1 MDDNKNNY
9 DRENNFNRDNE
20 PSPERQW
27 DSNSSD
33 NVNSNDNGNINSN
46 NNESPE
52 TGSSY
57 YYSYG
62 PFKSLNKDEM
72 NPDDPQHYNRREPE
86 RVEVNPPQPV
96 RPVPYST
103 SLRTTGMDGNGGRGG
118 NGADGGNGWQYNH
131 KPKKPVKTVL
141 VSFLAGMIV
150 LSGSM
155 FAADRGNWFTGDPV
169 TTAAVSNTA
178 AKTANGSVNVTPST
192 TTTSLLT
199 GTTDASRVVDSVGP
213 AVVKIETLV
222 KANSGRNSTNP
233 NMSDPFSQFFFG
245 DQFGSNGS
253 SGSNSGSNSESNS
266 GSNSTSQLTP
276 YGIGTGFIYDSSG
289 YILTNQHVVDK
300 ADVIQVTVDGTT
312 KTYEAKLLGTSK
324 DLDLAVLKIEG
335 KNFPTVQLGDS
346 DSIKVGSEVVAIG
359 NPQGFDHTVTAG
371 VLSAKNRSIDINE
384 EDGSGTRNYKNLLQT
399 DASINPG
406 NSGGPLLNL
415 NGQVIGMNVA
425 VSTDS
430 QGIGF
435 AIAVNT
441 IKNVVDK
448 LEANQEIPKEPVPFI
463 GASLMTITDE
473 VAKQMGTNIKEG
485 SVVADIIFKSPAY
498 TADLRPYDIIT
509 GVNGKKYATSQDLIT
524 YIQTLKVGDKIT
536 LDVVRDGKT
545 LELSVTI
552 GNKNDFNTTQTQ
564 RQ

>member
-1 MDDNKNNY
+1 MDDNKNSY
-9 DRENNFNRDNE
+9 DRESNFNRNNE
-20 PSPERQW
+20 PSSEREW
-27 DSNSSD
+27 DNNSNS
-33 NVNSNDNGNINSN
+33 NLNSNDADSAH
-46 NNESPE
+46 NESAE
-52 TGSSY
+52 SGSSY

-62 PFKSLNKDEM
+62 PFKSLNKDEA
-72 NPDDPQHYNRREPE
+72 NTDAPQPYNGREPE
-86 RVEVNPPQPV
+86 RVEVTPPQPV
-96 RPVPYST
+96 KPVPYST
-103 SLRTTGMDGNGGRGG
+103 SLRTTGYDGNGGQGG
-118 NGADGGNGWQYNH
+118 NGGNGPDGGNGWQYNR
-131 KPKKPVKTVL
+131 KPKKPVKAVL
-141 VSFLAGMIV
+141 VSFLAGMVV

-155 FAADRGNWFTGDPV
+155 FMADRGNWFTGDPV

-178 AKTANGSVNVTPST
+178 AKTANGSADVTPST
-192 TTTSLLT
+192 STTTLLT
-199 GTTDASRVVDSVGP
+199 GTTDASNVVDAVGP

-222 KANSGRNSTNP
+222 KTSSGRSSNP
-233 NMSDPFSQFFFG
+233 NLSDPFSQFFFG

-253 SGSNSGSNSESNS
+253 SGSGSGSNSNS
-266 GSNSTSQLTP
+266 DSGTDSSQLTP
-276 YGIGTGFIYDSSG
+276 YGIGTGFIYDSAG
-289 YILTNQHVVDK
+289 YILTNQHVVED
-300 ADVIQVTVDGTT
+300 ADVIQVTVDGNT
-312 KTYEAKLLGTSK
+312 KPYEAKLLGTSK

-335 KNFPTVQLGDS
+335 SDFPTVELGDS

-371 VLSAKNRSIDINE
+371 VLSAKDRSIDINE

-441 IKNVVDK
+441 IKEVVDK
-448 LEANQEIPKEPVPFI
+448 LEANEEIPKEPVPFI

-473 VAKQMGTNIKEG
+473 VARQMGTDIKEG
-485 SVVADIIFKSPAY
+485 SVVAEIIFKSPAY

-509 GVNGKKYATSQDLIT
+509 GVNGTNYATSQDLIT
-524 YIQTLKVGDKIT
+524 YIQTLKVGDQIT
-536 LDVVRDGKT
+536 LNVVRDGKT
-545 LELSVTI
+545 LELPVTI

-564 RQ
+564 QQ

>member
-1 MDDNKNNY
+1 MDDNKNSF

-20 PSPERQW
+20 PSPDRNREW
-27 DSNSSD
+27 DN
-33 NVNSNDNGNINSN
+33 NTNSN
-46 NNESPE
+46 NNETPE
-52 TGSSY
+52 AGSSY

-62 PFKSLNKDEM
+62 PFKSLN
-72 NPDDPQHYNRREPE
+72 NDDTNTDDAQHYNRREPE

-103 SLRTTGMDGNGGRGG
+103 SLRTTGFGG
-118 NGADGGNGWQYNH
+118 NGSDGSGGSGGNGSEGGNGWQYNH
-131 KPKKPVKTVL
+131 KPKKPVKAVL
-141 VSFLAGMIV
+141 ISFLAGMIV

-155 FAADRGNWFTGDPV
+155 FMADRGNWFTGDPV
-169 TTAAVSNTA
+169 AAPALSNTA
-178 AKTANGSVNVTPST
+178 AKTANGSANVTPAAST
-192 TTTSLLT
+192 TTLLT
-199 GTTDASRVVDSVGP
+199 GTTDASKVVDAVGP

-222 KANSGRNSTNP
+222 KTNSSRSSNNP
-233 NMSDPFSQFFFG
+233 NLSDPFSQFFFG
-245 DQFGSNGS
+245 DQFGSGS
-253 SGSNSGSNSESNS
+253 SGSNNSDSQSNS
-266 GSNSTSQLTP
+266 GNSSSQLTP
-276 YGIGTGFIYDSSG
+276 YGIGTGFIYDSAG
-289 YILTNQHVVDK
+289 YILTNQHVIDN
-300 ADVIQVTVDGTT
+300 ADVIQVTVDGNT
-312 KTYEAKLLGTSK
+312 KPYEAKLLGSSK

-335 KNFPTVQLGDS
+335 SNFPTVALGDS

-371 VLSAKNRSIDINE
+371 VLSAKDRSIDINE

-441 IKNVVDK
+441 IKQVVDK
-448 LEANQEIPKEPVPFI
+448 LEANQAIPKQPVPFI

-485 SVVADIIFKSPAY
+485 SVVAEVIFKSPAY

-509 GVNGKKYATSQDLIT
+509 GANGKKYATSQELIN

-536 LDVVRDGKT
+536 LNVVRNGKN
-545 LELSVTI
+545 LDLPVTV

>member
-9 DRENNFNRDNE
+9 GRENNFNRDNE
-20 PSPERQW
+20 PSPEREW
-27 DSNSSD
+27 DSNSS
-33 NVNSNDNGNINSN
+33 SN
-46 NNESPE
+46 NNESTNNE
-52 TGSSY
+52 STESGSSY

-103 SLRTTGMDGNGGRGG
+103 SLRTTGFDGNGGRGGNGG

-131 KPKKPVKTVL
+131 KPKKPVKAVL

-155 FAADRGNWFTGDPV
+155 FMADRGNWFTGDPV
-169 TTAAVSNTA
+169 TTASVSNTA
-178 AKTANGSVNVTPST
+178 AKTANGSAEAKTST

-199 GTTDASRVVDSVGP
+199 GTTDASKVVDAVGP

-222 KANSGRNSTNP
+222 KTSSGRNSANP
-233 NMSDPFSQFFFG
+233 NLSDPFSQFFFG
-245 DQFGSNGS
+245 DQFGGNNS
-253 SGSNSGSNSESNS
+253 SGSGSDSNSESNS
-266 GSNSTSQLTP
+266 GSNSSQLTP
-276 YGIGTGFIYDSSG
+276 YGIGTGFIYDSAG
-289 YILTNQHVVDK
+289 YILTNQHVVDN
-300 ADVIQVTVDGTT
+300 ADVIQVTVDGNT
-312 KTYEAKLLGTSK
+312 KPYEAKLLGTSK
-324 DLDLAVLKIEG
+324 DLDLAVLKIQG
-335 KNFPTVQLGDS
+335 KDFPTVQLGDS

-371 VLSAKNRSIDINE
+371 VLSAKDRSIDINE

-441 IKNVVDK
+441 IKEVVDK

-473 VAKQMGTNIKEG
+473 VAKQMGTDIKEG
-485 SVVADIIFKSPAY
+485 SVVAEIIFKSPAY

-509 GVNGKKYATSQDLIT
+509 GANGKKYATSQDLIT

-536 LDVVRDGKT
+536 LNVVRDGKT
-545 LELSVTI
+545 LELPVTI
-552 GNKNDFNTTQTQ
+552 GNKNDFNTSQTQ
-564 RQ
+564 KQ

>member
-1 MDDNKNNY
+1 MDDNKNN
-9 DRENNFNRDNE
+9 FNRDHE
-20 PSPERQW
+20 PTTDREW
-27 DSNSSD
+27 DNSNSS
-33 NVNSNDNGNINSN
+33 SNDTNNSSN
-46 NNESPE
+46 NNQSSESS
-52 TGSSY
+52 SSY

-62 PFKSLNKDEM
+62 PFKSINNDEV
-72 NPDDPQHYNRREPE
+72 NPENGQHYSRLEPE
-86 RVEVNPPQPV
+86 RVEVTPPQPV
-96 RPVPYST
+96 KQLPYST
-103 SLRTTGMDGNGGRGG
+103 SLRTTGNDGNGGRGG
-118 NGADGGNGWQYNH
+118 NGSEGSNGWQYNR
-131 KPKKPVKTVL
+131 KPKKPVKAVL
-141 VSFLAGMIV
+141 ISFLAGMVV

-155 FAADRGNWFTGDPV
+155 FMADRGNWFTGDQV
-169 TTAAVSNTA
+169 TTAAIANTT
-178 AKTANGSVNVTPST
+178 AKTAIGSANVTPST
-192 TTTSLLT
+192 STTNLFT
-199 GTTDASRVVDSVGP
+199 GSTDVSSVVDSVGP

-222 KANSGRNSTNP
+222 NTNSRRSSTNP

-245 DQFGSNGS
+245 DQFGGSNSSGTDENS
-253 SGSNSGSNSESNS
+253 QSESGSNSD
-266 GSNSTSQLTP
+266 STQLTP
-276 YGIGTGFIYDSSG
+276 YGIGTGFIYESSG
-289 YILTNQHVVDK
+289 YILTNQHVVEN

-312 KTYEAKLLGTSK
+312 KPYGAKLLGASK

-335 KNFPTVQLGDS
+335 ADFPTVALGDS

-371 VLSAKNRSIDINE
+371 VLSAKDRSIDINE

-425 VSTDS
+425 VSTES

-441 IKNVVDK
+441 IKEVVDK

-473 VAKQMGTNIKEG
+473 VAKQMGTDINEG
-485 SVVADIIFKSPAY
+485 SVVAEIVFKSPAY

-509 GVNGKKYATSQDLIT
+509 GVNGTKYATSQDLIT
-524 YIQTLKVGDKIT
+524 YIQSLKVGDKVT
-536 LDVVRDGKT
+536 LNVVRDGKT
-545 LELSVTI
+545 LELPVTI
-552 GNKNDFNTTQTQ
+552 GNKNDFDTTQTNSQ
-564 RQ
+564 GK